1 MRYHMK
7 VLIVEDE
14 VQLCESLK
22 ELLEAENCSVDYVHD
37 GLSAED
43 YIMTDAYDVVVL
55 DIMLPGMDG
64 IEVLTRIRERGSTVP
79 VLLLTAKKS
88 PNDKISGL
96 DKGADDYLTKPFAPG
111 ELMARLRALYR
122 RKPQALRT
130 NIIAF
135 SNISLNE
142 STVELQCEGRSVQLT
157 SREFDL
163 IHLFMSNPGHVFT
176 KEAIISKIW
185 PLDSDVMYNA
195 VEAHISSLRKKMKRI
210 GSHPEIVTIRGIGYK
225 LEG

>member
-37 GLSAED
+37 GVSAED

-122 RKPQALRT
+122 
-130 NIIAF
+130 
-135 SNISLNE
+135 
-142 STVELQCEGRSVQLT
+142 
-157 SREFDL
+157 
-163 IHLFMSNPGHVFT
+163 
-176 KEAIISKIW
+176 
-185 PLDSDVMYNA
+185 
-195 VEAHISSLRKKMKRI
+195 
-210 GSHPEIVTIRGIGYK
+210 
-225 LEG
+225 